1 MEENDMLLN
10 EQAEGAQPEAET
22 PVPPET
28 KPKEVPI
35 PGAATPEELKAY
47 YGNFRYAWGSFLKF
61 FGFSSK
67 THRASKKRAKLV
79 ADIATYVVLIVGAF
93 FMVYPFWWMIAASF
107 TVTDMGGGGSLQYI
121 DKLIWWPIGKE
132 ASTWTASYNDKA
144 VGAFYNYKF
153 FFTTAFENTKQINV
167 TYWRALLNN
176 LIYSV
181 VPVVVGVITSAS
193 AAFAFAKINWIGR
206 DVVFMFLLAAIMI
219 PGPSVMIT
227 QYVMYQDMNWADN
240 GLVLIIPGM
249 FGSIMTAFFIRQ
261 FLFGMP
267 TSIIEAAKIDGA
279 GYFRI
284 FCQFILPLAMPAI
297 MAQGLLSFMG
307 CWNNYMGSYIFI
319 SAGSSMI
326 NLPHAMF
333 LINATLENNQGPNI
347 AGAVMCV
354 LPVMI
359 LFACFQK
366 LIIGSLMLTG
376 SKE

>member
-1 MEENDMLLN
+1 MAENEILEN
-10 EQAEGAQPEAET
+10 EALA
-22 PVPPET
+22 V
-28 KPKEVPI
+28 KEVPL
-35 PGAATPEELKAY
+35 PGSATQQEIRDY
-47 YGNFRYAWGSFLKF
+47 YSPFRYGLGAVLAF
-61 FGFSSK
+61 FGVSSK

-79 ADIATYVVLIVGAF
+79 MDIATYLILLFGTF
-93 FMVYPFWWMIAASF
+93 LMVYPFWWMIAGSF
-107 TVTDMGGGGSLQYI
+107 AATAGQNNRYI
-121 DKLIWWPIGKE
+121 YDLIWWPKL
-132 ASTWTASYNDKA
+132 STFTATLVQNGVEKKQ
-144 VGAFYNYKF
+144 GAFYNYVY
-153 FFTTAFENTKQINV
+153 FFTDAFASGGTTAGFADGF

-176 LIYSV
+176 LIYSI

-193 AAFAFAKINWIGR
+193 AAFSFAKINWIGR
-206 DVVFMFLLAAIMI
+206 DVVFLFLLAAIMV
-219 PGPSVMIT
+219 PGPSIMIT
-227 QYVMYQDMNWADN
+227 QFVMYSDLKWQRN

-307 CWNNYMGSYIFI
+307 CWNNYMGSFI
-319 SAGSSMI
+319 MIPGNSPAI
-326 NLPHAMF
+326 NLPHAMYLLNGAVF
-333 LINATLENNQGPNI
+333 QSNQGPNI

-359 LFACFQK
+359 LFAAFQK